1 MQETYIGKTCY
12 VPPTKGRSMESVF
25 DEVIQRRGT
34 DSFKWNMN
42 QEVFGRQDLLPMW
55 VADMDFRAP
64 SAVMKALHER
74 VSHGVFGYPFKP
86 DSFFEAVIGWFQ
98 KKYGWT
104 VKKDWIVTTPG
115 VVPALCTALNA
126 FTSPDEGVIYQPPV
140 YYLFKS
146 SVEKNG
152 RKPLENQLILYGD
165 EYSMDLD
172 DLQEKAKEASM
183 LVLCSPHNPVGR
195 VWTKGELKIVFKIC
209 RENDLLLFSDE
220 IHADLVF
227 PGQTHIPS
235 GLPGTMR
242 ENLICSYS
250 ASKTFNLAGL
260 GFSLNVIPGKRTR
273 KKFNEVL
280 EAQALYLSNIF
291 GRVGTEAAYRHGYQW
306 LRELMDYVQG
316 NTLFTEEFLEKN
328 IPEIRLLRPQ
338 ATYLLWLDC
347 RGMNMT
353 DEELQD
359 FFVNEAGLG
368 LDAGTMFGPGGEGF
382 MRMNVACPRSTLE
395 EALTRLIRGRG

>member
-1 MQETYIGKTCY
+1 M
-12 VPPTKGRSMESVF
+12 F
-25 DEVIQRRGT
+25 DEVIKRRGT

-42 QEVFGRQDLLPMW
+42 REVFGREDLLPMW

-64 SAVMKALHER
+64 REVLDALHER
-74 VSHGVFGYPFKP
+74 VSHGIFGYPRKP

-104 VKKDWIVTTPG
+104 IKKDWIVTTPG

-126 FTSPDEGVIYQPPV
+126 FTEPEDGVIYQPPV
-140 YYLFKS
+140 YYLFRS
-146 SVEKNG
+146 SVMNNG

-195 VWTKGELKIVFKIC
+195 EWTKGELKIVLKIC

-227 PGQTHIPS
+227 PGHTHIPS
-235 GLPGTMR
+235 GLPGTMN

-260 GFSLNVIPGKRTR
+260 GLSLNVIPGKRTR
-273 KKFNEVL
+273 KKFEEAL

-306 LRELMDYVQG
+306 LRELMDYVEG
-316 NTLFTEEFLEKN
+316 NTLFTEEFLAEN

-353 DEELQD
+353 DQELQD
-359 FFVNEAGLG
+359 FFVNEARLG

-382 MRMNVACPRSTLE
+382 MRMNVACPRSTLKK
-395 EALTRLIRGRG
+395 ALSRIQGRG